1 MAEKETAG
9 FFDRIKDELDRWG
22 ISLEAVSCDDLTP
35 DCMKVVCMPAG
46 LRESL
51 DDLGS
56 KPRGRVV
63 MVRVDDGTSDKLD
76 SWVATGAVKTRS
88 EAAALFIR
96 EGLRVREQE
105 LSEMEAALSGVETAK
120 DELRRKAREVFGTE
134 DEKGQAT

>member
-1 MAEKETAG
+1 
-9 FFDRIKDELDRWG
+9 
-22 ISLEAVSCDDLTP
+22 
-35 DCMKVVCMPAG
+35 MPAG

-51 DDLGS
+51 DDLGN

-105 LSEMEAALSGVETAK
+105 LSEMEDALSGVETAK

-134 DEKGQAT
+134 DEKGRAT

>member
-22 ISLEAVSCDDLTP
+22 IALETVSCNDLTP
-35 DCMKVVCMPAG
+35 ECLKVVCMPAG

-51 DDLGS
+51 DDLGH

-120 DELRRKAREVFGTE
+120 DELRRKAREVLGTE